1 VDDVSSFEQWT
12 ASIKAALVNEQTAV
26 PGPAG
31 ETPLGDLILQIR
43 AVDPASA
50 EMEAV
55 QRALEKVVVDSSKSD
70 AEWWMNLANLLT
82 LSGIPT
88 RGLGLTLD
96 RLLSSG
102 DPPDPKA
109 RARVFVAASNLGRR
123 FTLRRLEADADIREH
138 FPLQWTDVAVVGGEL
153 PAATACISNAV
164 RRGAISASD
173 LILRLPAWFQCLG
186 DRFVPFVTDWY
197 DALSAADQN
206 SIGDWLRR
214 RRIQF
219 NPRADVAASGLTILY
234 TDYKRHARSS
244 DRSLLELN
252 TRLAQ
257 ATISDQPP
265 TPKYMAR
272 NSLLLMRLVLR

>member
-1 VDDVSSFEQWT
+1 VDGVSSFEQWN
-12 ASIKAALVNEQTAV
+12 ASIKAALVSEQTAV

-31 ETPLGDLILQIR
+31 ETPLGDLILEIR

-109 RARVFVAASNLGRR
+109 RARVFVAASSLGRR
-123 FTLRRLEADADIREH
+123 FTLRRLEADAEIREY
-138 FPLQWTDVAVVGGEL
+138 FPLQWTEVAVAGGEL
-153 PAATACISNAV
+153 SAATDCIINGV
-164 RRGAISASD
+164 GRGNVSATD

-186 DRFVPFVTDWY
+186 DRFVPFVSSWY
-197 DALSAADQN
+197 AALSAHDRN

-214 RRIQF
+214 RGIQF
-219 NPRADVAASGLTILY
+219 NPHQIASADVPSNLTRVASDFAGLSTESRRFVQNA
-234 TDYKRHARSS
+234 KRRGA
-244 DRSLLELN
+244 SLDGTE
-252 TRLAQ
+252 RLL
-257 ATISDQPP
+257 SG
-265 TPKYMAR
+265 
-272 NSLLLMRLVLR
+272 